1 MPHRCLGCGKHFE
14 DGSKKILEGCPECK
28 GETFLFIQEEVEKK
42 FENPEE
48 VDLEK
53 IKKQKRK
60 KQKQQKEKGKQKEL
74 EKKQKKDKKQEQDK
88 NTVYKKLGEQFEGVK
103 IIEPGSYELNL
114 TKLYER
120 DEKIIALEEDG
131 RYRVVFPESW
141 IGDNKNK

>member
-1 MPHRCLGCGKHFE
+1 MPHRCLGCGKRFE
-14 DGSKKILEGCPECK
+14 DGSKEILEGCPKCS
-28 GETFLFIQEEVEKK
+28 GEKFLFVQEEIEKK
-42 FENPEE
+42 FENPQE

-53 IKKQKRK
+53 IKKQKK
-60 KQKQQKEKGKQKEL
+60 KRQEKHKEKQKHKEIQKEKKEKKQQK
-74 EKKQKKDKKQEQDK
+74 QDK